1 MGVAITKM
9 SRNGQV
15 VIPSEIRKEAK
26 LKPST
31 KFIIFNENGDIFLK
45 QIKTKKLLEDMK
57 LIKDIEESEE
67 EIKKGEYVEADTSM
81 SEEEIIE
88 LLERD

>member
-15 VIPSEIRKEAK
+15 VIPSEIRKDAK

-31 KFIIFNENGDIFLK
+31 KFIIFNEDGDIFLK
-45 QIKTKKLLEDMK
+45 RVKEKKLLEDMK

-67 EIKKGEYVEADTSM
+67 EIKKGEYLEADTSM

>member
-15 VIPSEIRKEAK
+15 VIPSEIRKDAK

-45 QIKTKKLLEDMK
+45 RVKERKLLEDMK

-67 EIKKGEYVEADTSM
+67 KIKKGEYVEADTSM